1 VTKSN
6 ENLKCLN
13 ISPSYVLWKV
23 LIFSKTANEVLSKTY
38 PGMNKSTE
46 EDVIVQRIVNNFF
59 QIIQSLYTEMKV
71 FNKI

>member
-1 VTKSN
+1 MTKSN